1 MSPQNVTAHKAGK
14 GFAGADDPAGA
25 NGGGGLVT
33 SQGKI
38 NSVALTI
45 FISVARNGFGLL
57 NSLQNQG
64 FQQLIILLG

>member
-25 NGGGGLVT
+25 NGGGSLVT
-33 SQGKI
+33 SQRKI

-45 FISVARNGFGLL
+45 FVDVAGDGFGLL
-57 NSLQNQG
+57 NGLEDQG
-64 FQQLIILLG
+64 F